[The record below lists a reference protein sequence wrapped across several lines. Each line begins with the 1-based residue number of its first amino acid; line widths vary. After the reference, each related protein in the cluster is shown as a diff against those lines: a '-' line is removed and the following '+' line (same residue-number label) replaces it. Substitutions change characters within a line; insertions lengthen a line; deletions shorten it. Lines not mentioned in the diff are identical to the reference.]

1 MTASTE
7 GAAGFASTRPVNM
20 SEPST
25 QSRVLVVDD
34 DVNLARLLRAILRTS
49 GFEVVTSSDS
59 TAALDMVSEQ
69 QFNVIILDLRMPV
82 MDGRTFYRELR
93 GRGHNTPV
101 VISSAYGARA
111 AQAELGAQ
119 AAIEKPFD
127 PDKLVQTVSRLLD
140 EGERAAH

>member
-1 MTASTE
+1 
-7 GAAGFASTRPVNM
+7 M
-20 SEPST
+20 SESST

-49 GFEVVTSSDS
+49 GFEVVTASDS
-59 TAALDMVSEQ
+59 TAALDMASQQ

-93 GRGHNTPV
+93 GRGDNTPV

-127 PDKLVQTVSRLLD
+127 PDRLVQTVSRLLED
-140 EGERAAH
+140 GERAAH

>member
-1 MTASTE
+1 
-7 GAAGFASTRPVNM
+7 M
-20 SEPST
+20 SEVST

-34 DVNLARLLRAILRTS
+34 DANLTRLLRTILRTS
-49 GFEVVTSSDS
+49 GFDVVTASDS
-59 TAALDMVSEQ
+59 SAALDMVSGQ

-82 MDGRTFYRELR
+82 MDGRAFYRELR
-93 GRGHNTPV
+93 GRGDNTPV

-127 PDKLVQTVSRLLD
+127 PDKLVQTVTRLLED
-140 EGERAAH
+140 GETAAH